1 MGSDSFDPIIYKV
14 RRSIMKIRKRIVTG
28 ILALILIFAMSSI
41 GLADTT
47 GEPGQTVSVSF
58 GASGVYGM
66 DGSIGYSNSG
76 IFSSIGASC
85 SGLGAGDASSSS
97 FFMYDT
103 KAESPTVT
111 LSLTISPSAAVGDS
125 CTITFQYETSD
136 ENGNMSAYAT
146 QTATVTVVAPAQ
158 AAVTPSDNSGSSN
171 DSNSS
176 EPEAEAPTAA
186 PAAAPTEPAVTIDY
200 TALEKQISK
209 ADALESGK
217 YTAESWERV
226 SNALASAKK
235 LKSSRKQSAVDD
247 GAKELEEAIA
257 GLVEMDYTE
266 LENAIQ
272 EGQSLSDS
280 EELGE
285 LWNELVNSMERAAA
299 ALTSGDQEEVD
310 AAAAELEELTAKIQA
325 VLEELRTPEIQE
337 VPVEVRYE
345 VPVEPDEPYCNIT
358 MHRVWPVLFVI
369 SAILNVAM
377 VVWYVI
383 RQRRNH
389 VDDTPLV
396 DYDIDD
402 DVDDDMDDEMDDND
416 TDEDTQD

>member
-1 MGSDSFDPIIYKV
+1 
-14 RRSIMKIRKRIVTG
+14 
-28 ILALILIFAMSSI
+28 
-41 GLADTT
+41 
-47 GEPGQTVSVSF
+47 
-58 GASGVYGM
+58 
-66 DGSIGYSNSG
+66 
-76 IFSSIGASC
+76 
-85 SGLGAGDASSSS
+85 
-97 FFMYDT
+97 MYDT
-103 KAESPTVT
+103 KAGSPTVT

-402 DVDDDMDDEMDDND
+402 DVDDDMDDELDDND